1 MDVIIK
7 LTPAIEKQIKIVI
20 DKYSKNNEKKKG
32 YAEILGWFAK
42 GFLTKGQ
49 AHKIESFYNN
59 FNPSDQKDREQK
71 EIYDEVNILP
81 FCQNSLKHIAQTDKM
96 KAKAKSR
103 ANVTQKRTVDR
114 LSKSS
119 LKSVK
124 PPKID
129 YELMKHNESMFE
141 SEKKRIIEIICK
153 IKDL

>member
-1 MDVIIK
+1 MNVVIK
-7 LTPAIEKQIKIVI
+7 LTPALEKQIKIVI
-20 DKYSKNNEKKKG
+20 DKYSKSSEKKKG
-32 YAEILGWFAK
+32 YTEILGWYAK

-49 AHKIESFYNN
+49 AHKVESFYNN

-71 EIYDEVNILP
+71 EIYDEVNVLP
-81 FCQNSLKHIAQTDKM
+81 FCQNSLNHIAQTDKM

-114 LSKSS
+114 LNKSS
-119 LKSVK
+119 LESVK

-129 YELMKHNESMFE
+129 YDLVKYNESMFE
-141 SEKKRIIEIICK
+141 SEKKRIIEIIGK